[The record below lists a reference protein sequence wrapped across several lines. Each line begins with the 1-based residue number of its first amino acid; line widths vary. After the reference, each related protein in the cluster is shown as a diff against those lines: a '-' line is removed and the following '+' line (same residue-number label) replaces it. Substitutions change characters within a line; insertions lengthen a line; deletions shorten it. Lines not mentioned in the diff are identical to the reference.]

1 MRDVYAPAGL
11 KTPPFRWS
19 VLMLALGFALLPLRE
34 SHALSALKDVPGANG
49 EQQST
54 TPSSPAPDVNQGLPV
69 PDPLINGGSDNTA
82 VDEGT
87 EDTGPAPKPLNGGK
101 PAPAIYDTST
111 LPAPVLKMRQALVE
125 AAASGDIE
133 RLRPLLGTGKDATE
147 IAVGETAGDPVNTLK
162 ELAGDNDGV
171 EILSSML
178 NIMAT
183 GFVHVSVGT
192 PDEAY
197 VWPYFAAKPLN
208 ELTPPEKVELMRIV
222 TAGDYQDM
230 VDFGSYNFY
239 RIGISPDGKW
249 KFFSAGE

>member
-1 MRDVYAPAGL
+1 MRDTHAARGL
-11 KTPPFRWS
+11 MGSPIGRA
-19 VLMLALGFALLPLRE
+19 VLGLALFLAVVPVSE
-34 SHALSALKDVPGANG
+34 SHALSALKEIPGANG
-49 EQQST
+49 EQQTT
-54 TPSSPAPDVNQGLPV
+54 TPSDSAPDANQGLPA
-69 PDPLINGGSDNTA
+69 PDPLINGDADGSA
-82 VDEGT
+82 EEAGH
-87 EDTGPAPKPLNGGK
+87 APNPLNGGK

-162 ELAGDNDGV
+162 ELAGDNDGI

-197 VWPYFAAKPLN
+197 VWPYFAAKPISQ
-208 ELTPPEKVELMRIV
+208 LTPPEKVELMRIV

-230 VDFGSYNFY
+230 VDFGSYTFY

>member
-1 MRDVYAPAGL
+1 MRDIPASAGL
-11 KTPPFRWS
+11 RIPPIRRGL
-19 VLMLALGFALLPLRE
+19 LMLALALAILPVRE
-34 SHALSALKDVPGANG
+34 SHALSALKDIPGANG
-49 EQQST
+49 KQQN
-54 TPSSPAPDVNQGLPV
+54 TPSAPDANEGLPT
-69 PDPLINGGSDNTA
+69 PDPLINNGSDDSV
-82 VDEGT
+82 VDDGSE
-87 EDTGPAPKPLNGGK
+87 ETGPAPKPLNDGK

-133 RLRPLLGTGKDATE
+133 RLRPLLGSGKDSTE
-147 IAVGETAGDPVNTLK
+147 ISVGETAGDPVNTLK
-162 ELAGDNDGV
+162 ELAGDNDGI

-208 ELTPPEKVELMRIV
+208 ALTPPEKVELMRIV

-230 VDFGSYNFY
+230 EDFGSYNFY

>member
-1 MRDVYAPAGL
+1 MRDVHAQSGLFAPHI
-11 KTPPFRWS
+11 RR
-19 VLMLALGFALLPLRE
+19 MLLVFVTLATVFTARE
-34 SHALSALKDVPGANG
+34 SHALSALKDIPGSSES
-49 EQQST
+49 EQQ
-54 TPSSPAPDVNQGLPV
+54 TPSSPEQNSDLPI
-69 PDPLINGGSDNTA
+69 PDPLIDNGQNDTI
-82 VDEGT
+82 VDQDGE
-87 EDTGPAPKPLNGGK
+87 EIGPPAKPLNGGK
-101 PAPAIYDTST
+101 PAPAIYDTSR

-208 ELTPPEKVELMRIV
+208 DLTPPEKVELLRIV